1 MTVRVNKAKKK
12 VAPKVVK
19 EKPRPITAVAGSAG
33 GFVTTANQGMAG
45 NT

>member
-1 MTVRVNKAKKK
+1 MVVIKKKVNKAQVDK
-12 VAPKVVK
+12 K

-45 NT
+45 NV